1 MARLRDMLDRIT
13 RGFDLHED
21 TLRSPRGTIRWPQYA
36 RESLPRGR
44 WHHVPCRFP
53 NLASDPL
60 LRGAIRWTLERVLLE
75 LTLAGGQDRVA
86 LELGN
91 SAKLLLDRVAD
102 VPSVYPRPELFT
114 RTASTD
120 PLMDHVVRYGLD
132 AIGWVRDERGL
143 GGGQQMDGLA
153 WVLPLERL
161 WEDYVVASVAEHV
174 RIHGGVLRTGRRGET
189 VTPLRWST
197 RTRDSLGHLAPDIV
211 VHRSREVW
219 IVDAK
224 YKSHFAEIDERGWRQ
239 MADDIRERHR
249 ADVHQVLAYSALF
262 DASEITATLAYPLR
276 YTTWEHL
283 HRRGLD
289 RVTADLY
296 QGVRHVKVELWGLPF
311 GSA

>member
-1 MARLRDMLDRIT
+1 VPAKADRL
-13 RGFDLHED
+13 HAENCA
-21 TLRSPRGTIRWPQYA
+21 P
-36 RESLPRGR
+36 LPRRRQRPGYR
-44 WHHVPCRFP
+44 ARSS
-53 NLASDPL
+53 ADPL
-60 LRGAIRWTLERVLLE
+60 LRGAIRRTLERVLLE
-75 LTLAGGQDRVA
+75 LRLAAGQDRIA

-91 SAKLLLDRVAD
+91 TARLLLDRVAD
-102 VPSVYPRPELFT
+102 VPSVYPRQELFA
-114 RTASTD
+114 RMASTD
-120 PLMDHVVRYGLD
+120 PLMDHVVRFGLD

-161 WEDYVVASVAEHV
+161 WEDYVGAAIAADV
-174 RIHGGVLRTGRRGET
+174 RLHGGELRTGRRGET

-197 RTRDSLGHLAPDIV
+197 RTHDSLGHLAPDIIV
-211 VHRSREVW
+211 FRNGVVW

-224 YKSHFAEIDERGWRQ
+224 YKSLFAEIDEHGWRQ

-262 DASEITATLAYPLR
+262 DAPEITATLAHPLR
-276 YTTWEHL
+276 PGTWDHL

-296 QGVRHVKVELWGLPF
+296 EGARHVKVELWGLPF